1 MALLQLQ
8 DITSGYGYG
17 PDILNQVSLEVEAG
31 KAYCIIGPN
40 GAGKSTLLKTVAG
53 LLKPRKGKIFF
64 DEATIGGRRPDL
76 VLAAGVCYV
85 PQDRALFPE
94 MSVREN
100 LVMGAFLEPD
110 KAVVNERMDRVFEM
124 FPVLKDR
131 LNQRAGTMSGGE
143 QQMLALGRALMIEPR
158 LLMIDEPSLG
168 LAPQIAD
175 QIFEIIR
182 QLADLDITM
191 LLVEQNVLKGLD
203 CTDWAFLLDLGEL
216 RIEAPSD
223 QILDDPRIRELYLGR
238 QRQSTW
244 QPAPRGGEES

>member
-8 DITSGYGYG
+8 DVSSGYGYG
-17 PDILNQVSLEVEAG
+17 PDILNTVSLDVEAG

-53 LLKPRKGKIFF
+53 LLRPRKGQIYF
-64 DEATIGGRRPDL
+64 DESAIGGRRPDL
-76 VLAAGVCYV
+76 VLAAGICYV

-94 MSVREN
+94 MTVREN
-100 LVMGAFLEPD
+100 LVMGAFLERD
-110 KAVVNERMDRVFEM
+110 RAVVNERMDRVFEM
-124 FPVLKDR
+124 FPVLADR

-143 QQMLALGRALMIEPR
+143 QQMLALGRALMVEPR

-168 LAPQIAD
+168 LAPQVAD

-182 QLADLDITM
+182 HLSDLDITL

-203 CTDWAFLLDLGEL
+203 STDWAFLLDLGEL
-216 RIEAPSD
+216 RIEAPSNE
-223 QILDDPRIRELYLGR
+223 ILDDPRIRELYLGR
-238 QRQSTW
+238 QKESTGH
-244 QPAPRGGEES
+244 PASTGGEES

>member
-8 DITSGYGYG
+8 DVNSGYGYG
-17 PDILNQVSLEVEAG
+17 PDILNGVSLDVEAG

-53 LLKPRKGKIFF
+53 LLKPRKGQILL
-64 DEATIGGRRPDL
+64 DGDAIGGRRPDL
-76 VLAAGVCYV
+76 ILAAGVCYV
-85 PQDRALFPE
+85 PQDRSLFPE
-94 MSVREN
+94 MTVREN
-100 LVMGAFLEPD
+100 LVMGAFLETD
-110 KAVVNERMDRVFEM
+110 KEVVKERMDRVFEM
-124 FPVLKDR
+124 FPVLEDR

-168 LAPQIAD
+168 LAPQIAE

-182 QLADLDITM
+182 RLADLDMTL

-238 QRQSTW
+238 QRETTR
-244 QPAPRGGEES
+244 QPSAEGGGS

>member
-8 DITSGYGYG
+8 DVNSGYGYG
-17 PDILNQVSLEVEAG
+17 PDILNGVSLEVEAG

-53 LLKPRKGKIFF
+53 LLKPRKGQIVL
-64 DEATIGGRRPDL
+64 EGAAIGGRRPDL
-76 VLAAGVCYV
+76 ILAAGVCYV
-85 PQDRALFPE
+85 PQDRSLFPD
-94 MSVREN
+94 MTVREN
-100 LVMGAFLEPD
+100 LVMGAFLETD
-110 KAVVNERMDRVFEM
+110 KHLVNDRMDRVFEM
-124 FPVLKDR
+124 FPVLEDR
-131 LNQRAGTMSGGE
+131 LSQRAGTMSGGE

-168 LAPQIAD
+168 LAPQIAE

-182 QLADLDITM
+182 RLADLDITL

-216 RIEAPSD
+216 KLEAPSD

-238 QRQSTW
+238 QKGTTW
-244 QPAPRGGEES
+244 QPATGGGES

>member
-1 MALLQLQ
+1 MALLRIQ
-8 DITSGYGYG
+8 DVTSGYGYG
-17 PDILNQVSLEVEAG
+17 PDILNGVSMDIEAG

-53 LLKPRKGKIFF
+53 LLKPRRGQILF
-64 DEATIGGRRPDL
+64 DDAIVGGMRPDL

-94 MSVREN
+94 MTVREN
-100 LVMGAFLEPD
+100 LVMGAFLETHRD
-110 KAVVNERMDRVFEM
+110 VVNGRMERVFEM
-124 FPVLKDR
+124 FPVLEDR
-131 LNQRAGTMSGGE
+131 LGQRAGTMSGGE

-182 QLADLDITM
+182 RLGDLDMTL
-191 LLVEQNVLKGLD
+191 LLVEQNVLRGLD
-203 CTDWAFLLDLGEL
+203 CTDTAFLLDLGEL
-216 RIEAPSD
+216 KIEAPSD
-223 QILDDPRIRELYLGR
+223 RILDDPRIRELYLGH
-238 QRQSTW
+238 QRETTV
-244 QPAPRGGEES
+244 QPTPRAGEAP

>member
-8 DITSGYGYG
+8 DVNSGYGYG
-17 PDILNQVSLEVEAG
+17 PDILNGVSLDVEAG

-53 LLKPRKGKIFF
+53 LLKPRKGQVLF
-64 DEATIGGRRPDL
+64 DDAAIGGRRPDL
-76 VLAAGVCYV
+76 ILAAGVCYV
-85 PQDRALFPE
+85 PQDRSLFPE

-100 LVMGAFLEPD
+100 LVMGAFLETD
-110 KAVVNERMDRVFEM
+110 KEVVKERMDRVFEM
-124 FPVLKDR
+124 FPVLEDR

-168 LAPQIAD
+168 LAPQIAE

-182 QLADLDITM
+182 RLADLDMTL

-238 QRQSTW
+238 QREATR
-244 QPAPRGGEES
+244 QPTPGGGEGS

>member
-8 DITSGYGYG
+8 DVNSGYGYG
-17 PDILNQVSLEVEAG
+17 PDILNGVSLEVEAG

-53 LLKPRKGKIFF
+53 LLKPRKGQIVL
-64 DEATIGGRRPDL
+64 EGAAIGGRRPDL
-76 VLAAGVCYV
+76 ILAAGVCYV
-85 PQDRALFPE
+85 PQDRSLFPD
-94 MSVREN
+94 MTVREN
-100 LVMGAFLEPD
+100 LVMGAFLETD
-110 KAVVNERMDRVFEM
+110 KHLVNERMDRVFEM
-124 FPVLKDR
+124 FPVLEDR
-131 LNQRAGTMSGGE
+131 LSQRAGTMSGGE

-168 LAPQIAD
+168 LAPQIAE

-182 QLADLDITM
+182 RLADLDITL

-216 RIEAPSD
+216 KLEAPSD

-238 QRQSTW
+238 QKETTW
-244 QPAPRGGEES
+244 QPATGGGES

>member
-1 MALLQLQ
+1 MALLELQ
-8 DITSGYGYG
+8 DVNSGYGYG
-17 PDILNQVSLEVEAG
+17 PDILNGVSLDVEAG

-53 LLKPRKGKIFF
+53 LLKPRKGQVLF
-64 DEATIGGRRPDL
+64 DGAAIGGRRPDL
-76 VLAAGVCYV
+76 ILAAGVCYV
-85 PQDRALFPE
+85 PQDRSLFPE

-100 LVMGAFLEPD
+100 LVMGAFLETD
-110 KAVVNERMDRVFEM
+110 KEVVKERMDRVFEM
-124 FPVLKDR
+124 FPVLRDR

-168 LAPQIAD
+168 LAPQIAE

-182 QLADLDITM
+182 RLADLDITL
-191 LLVEQNVLKGLD
+191 LLVEQNVLRGLD

-238 QRQSTW
+238 QRETTW
-244 QPAPRGGEES
+244 QPSAGGGAS

>member
-8 DITSGYGYG
+8 DVTSGYGTG
-17 PDILNQVSLEVEAG
+17 PDILNGVSLDVEAG
-31 KAYCIIGPN
+31 KSYCIIGPN

-53 LLKPRKGKIFF
+53 LLKPRQGQVMF
-64 DEATIGGRRPDL
+64 DGSSIGGTRPDL

-94 MSVREN
+94 MTVREN

-110 KAVVNERMDRVFEM
+110 KAVVNDRMDRVFEM
-124 FPVLKDR
+124 FPVLQER
-131 LNQRAGTMSGGE
+131 LNQHAGTMSGGE
-143 QQMLALGRALMIEPR
+143 QQMLALGRALMIEPS

-175 QIFEIIR
+175 QIFDIIG
-182 QLADLDITM
+182 QLGDFGITL
-191 LLVEQNVLKGLD
+191 LLVEQNVLKGLAA
-203 CTDWAFLLDLGEL
+203 TDWAFLLDLGDL
-216 RIEAPSD
+216 KIEAPAD

-238 QRQSTW
+238 QKEAAS
-244 QPAPRGGEES
+244 PAADGEES